1 MDKELWSGEESGVT
15 TLGLGAED
23 RATYIS
29 LVHDF
34 LAMIASNLLCVT

>member
-1 MDKELWSGEESGVT
+1 MGVT

-23 RATYIS
+23 EATYIS

-34 LAMIASNLLCVT
+34 LAMIASNSLCVA